1 MKAKRIVSA
10 VTAAA
15 MLMPVLASAAYA
27 EDNTELM
34 AAKEPYVCDFSAL
47 VKDNTKTEYGTAD
60 DVIQLDDYTTAYLTY
75 EGTYVDEDASIH
87 TNINGTGN
95 KYGNYNLNDTKLIAF
110 CATNH
115 IALKNKR
122 SKLPYLFWFSTHQD
136 KRTKINDK
144 AHHLM
149 RHIRNAFA
157 HGLIKKEGKNFT
169 FQDYSTIGTQT
180 MGGHIR
186 CDLFWAMLDLLKH
199 TKL

>member
-1 MKAKRIVSA
+1 MGKTININNLS
-10 VTAAA
+10 
-15 MLMPVLASAAYA
+15 
-27 EDNTELM
+27 
-34 AAKEPYVCDFSAL
+34 KEEINSFYDFVCD
-47 VKDNTKTEYGTAD
+47 
-60 DVIQLDDYTTAYLTY
+60 Y
-75 EGTYVDEDASIH
+75 EL
-87 TNINGTGN
+87 NIKN

-157 HGLIKKEGKNFT
+157 HGLIKKEGKNYNRGIQMYRFPNSDVQKSVI
-169 FQDYSTIGTQT
+169 FEGIKK
-180 MGGHIR
+180 R
-186 CDLFWAMLDLLKH
+186 LKIV
-199 TKL
+199 

>member
-1 MKAKRIVSA
+1 MGKTININNLS
-10 VTAAA
+10 
-15 MLMPVLASAAYA
+15 
-27 EDNTELM
+27 
-34 AAKEPYVCDFSAL
+34 KEEINSFYDFVCD
-47 VKDNTKTEYGTAD
+47 
-60 DVIQLDDYTTAYLTY
+60 Y
-75 EGTYVDEDASIH
+75 EL
-87 TNINGTGN
+87 NIKN

-186 CDLFWAMLDLLKH
+186 CVLFWAMLDLLKH

>member
-1 MKAKRIVSA
+1 M
-10 VTAAA
+10 
-15 MLMPVLASAAYA
+15 
-27 EDNTELM
+27 
-34 AAKEPYVCDFSAL
+34 
-47 VKDNTKTEYGTAD
+47 
-60 DVIQLDDYTTAYLTY
+60 
-75 EGTYVDEDASIH
+75 
-87 TNINGTGN
+87 NIKN

>member
-1 MKAKRIVSA
+1 MGKTININNLS
-10 VTAAA
+10 
-15 MLMPVLASAAYA
+15 
-27 EDNTELM
+27 
-34 AAKEPYVCDFSAL
+34 KEEINSFYDFVCD
-47 VKDNTKTEYGTAD
+47 
-60 DVIQLDDYTTAYLTY
+60 Y
-75 EGTYVDEDASIH
+75 EL
-87 TNINGTGN
+87 NIKN

-122 SKLPYLFWFSTHQD
+122 SKLPYLFWFTTHQD

>member
-1 MKAKRIVSA
+1 MGKTININNLS
-10 VTAAA
+10 
-15 MLMPVLASAAYA
+15 
-27 EDNTELM
+27 
-34 AAKEPYVCDFSAL
+34 KEEINSFYDFVCD
-47 VKDNTKTEYGTAD
+47 
-60 DVIQLDDYTTAYLTY
+60 Y
-75 EGTYVDEDASIH
+75 EL
-87 TNINGTGN
+87 NIKN

-157 HGLIKKEGKNFT
+157 HGLIKKEGKSISN
-169 FQDYSTIGTQT
+169 T

>member
-1 MKAKRIVSA
+1 MGKTININNLS
-10 VTAAA
+10 
-15 MLMPVLASAAYA
+15 
-27 EDNTELM
+27 
-34 AAKEPYVCDFSAL
+34 KEEINSFYDFVCD
-47 VKDNTKTEYGTAD
+47 
-60 DVIQLDDYTTAYLTY
+60 Y
-75 EGTYVDEDASIH
+75 EL
-87 TNINGTGN
+87 NIKN

-157 HGLIKKEGKNFT
+157 HGLIKQEFHVPRLFHNRNSNNGRA
-169 FQDYSTIGTQT
+169 YSLRLILGNVGFIET
-180 MGGHIR
+180 H
-186 CDLFWAMLDLLKH
+186 
-199 TKL
+199 